1 MIRRSTS
8 AVLSSAVSIA
18 IPTAPSGYL
27 NHVGNQ
33 LLFIVTSTGN
43 IPVGGPVLSENAS
56 GTRFR
61 DIYLARTRSMH
72 IYGDRWGLEVSFSR
86 L

>member
-61 DIYLARTRSMH
+61 DRDLARTRSMH
-72 IYGDRWGLEVSFSR
+72 IYGDGWGLEASFGR